1 VQFLSEVNMRVMGI
15 DYGTKTI
22 GLAVSD
28 ELHLTVRPLTTVRRG
43 KKTYA
48 QVVAE
53 ICALIAEH
61 EVGTLA
67 VGLPLNM
74 DGTRSEMT
82 ARVESFV
89 NDLRAQL
96 TIPIVLVDERLTSYE
111 AEQIL
116 RAMGVGERERRARSD
131 EYAAVLILQDYLD
144 AQARQSPPR

>member
-1 VQFLSEVNMRVMGI
+1 MRVMAI
-15 DYGTKTI
+15 DYGTKAI

-28 ELHLTVRPLTTVRRG
+28 ELRLTVRPLTTVRRG
-43 KKTYA
+43 KKSYA

-61 EVGTLA
+61 EIATLA
-67 VGLPLNM
+67 IGLPLNM

-96 TIPIVLVDERLTSYE
+96 TIPIEMVDERLTSYE

-144 AQARQSPPR
+144 AQARQPQPH